1 MDTANDKVI
10 IQRGF
15 NSHFLELFDDI
26 IRIYPENVELI
37 SAKTA
42 LENIKRM
49 NPTAPVKAW
58 YKYVYLPY
66 NKVMDEGNLDFF
78 FAKDYKSD
86 ISHLKNMDNIL
97 NIIENLRDP
106 LSNMGVANKEH
117 TSKYLKN
124 LCKLSKMY
132 NELST

>member
-1 MDTANDKVI
+1 MDSANDKVI
-10 IQRGF
+10 VQRGF
-15 NSHFLELFDDI
+15 NSHFIELFNDI
-26 IRIYPENVELI
+26 IHIYPENVELI
-37 SAKTA
+37 SAKNT

-49 NPTAPVKAW
+49 NPTAPIKAW

-66 NKVMDEGNLDFF
+66 HQVMDEGNLDFF
-78 FAKDYKSD
+78 FKKDYKTD

-106 LSNMGVANKEH
+106 LSNMGDTNKEH

-124 LCKLSKMY
+124 LCKLSKIYHDM
-132 NELST
+132 SS

>member
-1 MDTANDKVI
+1 MDSANDKVI
-10 IQRGF
+10 VQRGF
-15 NSHFLELFDDI
+15 NSHFIELFNDI

-37 SAKTA
+37 SAKNT

-49 NPTAPVKAW
+49 NPTAPIKAW

-66 NKVMDEGNLDFF
+66 HQVMDEGNLDFF
-78 FAKDYKSD
+78 FKKDYKTD

-106 LSNMGVANKEH
+106 LSNMGDTNKEH

-124 LCKLSKMY
+124 LCKLSKIYHDM
-132 NELST
+132 SS